1 MNIICAKR
9 LGVVPSFVGGGW
21 FFGPLSKVVRFVG
34 ANHSVIIK
42 LLHKEDNAI
51 IGYASFS

>member
-1 MNIICAKR
+1 MNIIRAKR